1 MVIRKISIGSDL
13 KESSMNYIVGSRII
27 NDNFKVYDILQKEKY
42 IEIYIIN
49 SDDEVVKWKEVS
61 VTTPHVLE
69 YNINI

>member
-1 MVIRKISIGSDL
+1 
-13 KESSMNYIVGSRII
+13 MNYIVGSRII